1 MMMLMFMRGDVDY
14 DDGDADVIC
23 FMPTLEGHTSCRGA
37 VRERRLRLAF
47 EDQFVHP
54 VPWRN
59 SFALLRSPREGL
71 HHRES
76 EVPLLC

>member
-1 MMMLMFMRGDVDY
+1 MMALMIMMVDVDY
-14 DDGDADVIC
+14 DEGDADVAC
-23 FMPTLEGHTSCRGA
+23 FISTLEGHTSCRGA

-54 VPWRN
+54 VPWRD

-71 HHRES
+71 HRRQ
-76 EVPLLC
+76 